1 MARLLVKV
9 PQVLVAAP
17 DYLLKF
23 GSPASID
30 DLASCNCI
38 VHSIKSPSRDW
49 VFADGRVV
57 RVRGTIMSIRGEVL
71 HKAAVSGEGISVHP
85 TYMVSKDLKSGCP
98 VRVLSDHRTA
108 GAPSYEI
115 GST

>member
-30 DLASCNCI
+30 DLAACNCL

-57 RVRGTIMSIRGEVL
+57 RVRGTIMSNSGEVL
-71 HKAAVSGEGISVHP
+71 HNAAVSGAGIYVH
-85 TYMVSKDLKSGCP
+85 TTSMVSKDLKSGRV
-98 VRVLSDHRTA
+98 VRGV
-108 GAPSYEI
+108 
-115 GST
+115 STSKNG